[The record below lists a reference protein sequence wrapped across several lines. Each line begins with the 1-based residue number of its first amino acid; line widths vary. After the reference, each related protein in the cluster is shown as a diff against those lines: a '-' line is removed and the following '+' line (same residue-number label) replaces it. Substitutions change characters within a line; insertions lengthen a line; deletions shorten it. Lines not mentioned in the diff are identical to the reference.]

1 MMTDPIADMLTRIR
15 NAVRIE
21 RTILDMPSSKLRKG
35 VAQVLK
41 DEGYVWD
48 FEEIDTVPAKTL
60 RLHLKYGPNGERLIT
75 RIDRVSKP
83 GRRVYSGYKD
93 LKPILGGMG
102 IQILSTPRGVI
113 SDRRAR
119 AEKVG
124 GEVLA
129 LIQRP
134 RPTTGEIGPAASL
147 SLRMLVPCPVSAAS
161 RCPCRPT

>member
-21 RTILDMPSSKLRKG
+21 RPILDMPTSRLRRG

-41 DEGYVWD
+41 DEGYIWD
-48 FEEIDTVPAKTL
+48 FEEIDTTPARTL

-93 LKPILGGMG
+93 LKPVLGGMG
-102 IQILSTPRGVI
+102 IQILSTPRGVL

-124 GEVLA
+124 GEILA
-129 LIQRP
+129 MIH
-134 RPTTGEIGPAASL
+134 
-147 SLRMLVPCPVSAAS
+147 
-161 RCPCRPT
+161 

>member
-21 RTILDMPSSKLRKG
+21 RPIIDMPSSNLRKG
-35 VAQVLK
+35 VAAVLK
-41 DEGYVWD
+41 EEGYIWD
-48 FEEIDTVPAKTL
+48 FEVVDTVPSKTL
-60 RLHLKYGPNGERLIT
+60 RLHMKYGPNGERLIT

-83 GRRVYSGYKD
+83 GCRVYRGYKD
-93 LKPILGGMG
+93 LKPVLGGMG
-102 IQILSTPRGVI
+102 IQILSTPRGVL

-129 LIQRP
+129 LIH
-134 RPTTGEIGPAASL
+134 
-147 SLRMLVPCPVSAAS
+147 
-161 RCPCRPT
+161 

>member
-21 RTILDMPSSKLRKG
+21 RTFLDMPTSKMRRG
-35 VAQVLK
+35 IAQVLK

-48 FEEIDTVPAKTL
+48 FEEIETTPARTL
-60 RLHLKYGPNGERLIT
+60 RLHMKYGPNGERLIT
-75 RIDRVSKP
+75 KIDRISK
-83 GRRVYSGYKD
+83 GYRD

-102 IQILSTPRGVI
+102 IQILSTPRGIV

-119 AEKVG
+119 VEKIG

-129 LIQRP
+129 MIY
-134 RPTTGEIGPAASL
+134 
-147 SLRMLVPCPVSAAS
+147 
-161 RCPCRPT
+161 